1 MSRPLK
7 PQIVEQARALIADGR
22 PWSRGHELK
31 LCFVAIAM
39 SGFALAVSPAI
50 AGTTAFTADLNG
62 SSEVPPADSKATGKG
77 DFTYDD
83 TSKKLTWTITYSGL
97 SDKAKAAHLH
107 GPAKEGENADVMI
120 TLSPLQSPIK
130 GAAILTEDQVKA
142 LTNGDMYINVHT
154 AKYPDGEIRGQVK
167 PAS

>member
-1 MSRPLK
+1 MHKLGVFAITTIAFVS
-7 PQIVEQARALIADGR
+7 VASSSFAGETAYIAD
-22 PWSRGHELK
+22 LK
-31 LCFVAIAM
+31 GA
-39 SGFALAVSPAI
+39 
-50 AGTTAFTADLNG
+50 
-62 SSEVPPADSKATGKG
+62 SEVPPTESKATGKA

-83 TSKKLTWTITYSGL
+83 ASKKLTWTITYRGL

-107 GPAKEGENADVMI
+107 GPAKEGENAGPMI
-120 TLSPLQSPIK
+120 TLSPLPSPIK

-142 LTNGDMYINVHT
+142 LTGGNMYVNVHT